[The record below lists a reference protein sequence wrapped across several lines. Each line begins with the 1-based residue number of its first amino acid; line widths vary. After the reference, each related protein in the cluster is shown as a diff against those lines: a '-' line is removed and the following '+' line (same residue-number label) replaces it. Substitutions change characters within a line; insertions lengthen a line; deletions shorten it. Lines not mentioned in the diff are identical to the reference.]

1 MMKRAVIARAATAA
15 SILLLGCNGSVSGGE
30 PADDTSGDN
39 GGYDVTGVGQQQPT
53 EPLGVEPRLVRL
65 SHAQYQSTLQDLFGI
80 DDNVAAALA
89 PDSLNGFVFSTSN
102 DLRVD
107 ARLGPQYRQVAEELA
122 ERAVSEEAIFDRIV
136 TCDTNQ
142 ASCADTFIQSFG
154 ERAFRRPLTSD
165 ELATFKALF
174 TQGGDLVDS
183 GDDFRDGVQVTLEAM
198 LQSPQL
204 LYRTELSSQ
213 AGSDGRVTLSGWE
226 RASRLSYFL
235 YDSMPDADLFQR
247 ARAGQLETPAQ
258 VSQAVTRMLA
268 QPRAVQKL
276 VSFHEQVWQ
285 FGKFSRI
292 SPDAARFP
300 EAPSNIITRVQ
311 SASDLFIESVID
323 DGGGLK
329 EFLTAPYA
337 FADSGLAPLYDT
349 TVSGNQFAR
358 IDLTSSGRKG
368 FLMQVGFLA
377 SNAYSIKTDP
387 IHRGLFVIRDLL
399 CRRIPD
405 PPPGAA
411 MTPPPK
417 TDVPIKTTREEI
429 NLLTGQSF
437 CPTCH
442 GQINPPGFAFEG
454 FDALGQSRTSE
465 NGVQVDTTGEITL
478 DGKKV
483 QFSGA
488 GQLVDALAVSEE
500 ARSCYARRWLEFAY
514 GRPLATDDLPTR
526 DAITK
531 ATDQS
536 VEAIISALVA
546 SPQFLSLKQ

>member
-1 MMKRAVIARAATAA
+1 
-15 SILLLGCNGSVSGGE
+15 
-30 PADDTSGDN
+30 
-39 GGYDVTGVGQQQPT
+39 
-53 EPLGVEPRLVRL
+53 
-65 SHAQYQSTLQDLFGI
+65 
-80 DDNVAAALA
+80 
-89 PDSLNGFVFSTSN
+89 
-102 DLRVD
+102 
-107 ARLGPQYRQVAEELA
+107 LA

-136 TCDTNQ
+136 TCDSNQ
-142 ASCADTFIQSFG
+142 ATCADTFIQSFG
-154 ERAFRRPLTSD
+154 ERAFRRPLTN
-165 ELATFKALF
+165 EERTAFKALF
-174 TQGGDLVDS
+174 DQGADLLGS

-204 LYRTELSSQ
+204 SYRTEVSGQ
-213 AGSDGRVTLSGWE
+213 AGADGRAALNGWE

-247 ARAGQLETPAQ
+247 ARAGQLETPEQIA
-258 VSQAVTRMLA
+258 QAVARMLT

-292 SPDAARFP
+292 SPDAAKFP
-300 EAPSNIITRVQ
+300 EAPSNIIARVK
-311 SASDLFIESVID
+311 SASDLFLESVID

-349 TVSGNQFAR
+349 NVSGNQFAR
-358 IDLTSSGRKG
+358 VDLSSSGRKG
-368 FLMQVGFLA
+368 FLMQVGYLA

-387 IHRGLFVIRDLL
+387 IHRGLFIIRDLL

-417 TDVPIKTTREEI
+417 TDQPIKTTRDEI

-442 GQINPPGFAFEG
+442 GQFNPAGFAFEG
-454 FDALGQSRTSE
+454 FDALGQSRTTE

-483 QFSGA
+483 QFSGP
-488 GQLVDALAVSEE
+488 GQLVDALAESDE
-500 ARSCYARRWLEFAY
+500 ARACYAGRWLEFAY

-526 DAITK
+526 EAITS
-531 ATDQS
+531 AADQS
-536 VEAIISALVA
+536 VEAIVKALA
-546 SPQFLSLKQ
+546 TSPQFLSLKQ